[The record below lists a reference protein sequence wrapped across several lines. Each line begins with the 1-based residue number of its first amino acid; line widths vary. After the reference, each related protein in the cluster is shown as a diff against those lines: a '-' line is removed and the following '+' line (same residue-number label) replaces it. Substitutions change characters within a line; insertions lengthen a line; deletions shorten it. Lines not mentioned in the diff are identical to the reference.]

1 MDLTQPISPP
11 KKRQKRSGVFS
22 SSGVSQTPVTLDA
35 PGKTQLG
42 VDFEQERI
50 KLDYE
55 FELKK
60 LELESK
66 FRERGLEM

>member
-1 MDLTQPISPP
+1 MTQPASPRE
-11 KKRQKRSGVFS
+11 KRHKRSGVFS
-22 SSGVSQTPVTLDA
+22 SSGINQTPVTLDA
-35 PGKTQLG
+35 PGRTQLG
-42 VDFEQERI
+42 VDFEQERMR
-50 KLDYE
+50 LDYE